1 MMTDSLGSLQ
11 QLVMRAVLQLPGE
24 AYGAQIQLML
34 EETAGRTVTIG
45 SIYVTMDRLE
55 SRGFVRSWLAAPTP
69 ARGGKAKRCYALTER
84 GIRTLRE
91 AKGELERMWR
101 TLEPRAVLEAP

>member
-1 MMTDSLGSLQ
+1 MADSLGTLQ
-11 QLVMRAVLQLPGE
+11 QLVMLAVLRLRDE
-24 AYGAQIQLML
+24 AYGAQIQLIL

-69 ARGGKAKRCYALTER
+69 ARGGKAKRCYALTEH

-91 AKGELERMWR
+91 AKGELERMWS

>member
-1 MMTDSLGSLQ
+1 MTDSLGSLQ
-11 QLVMRAVLQLPGE
+11 QLVMLAVLRLPGE

-69 ARGGKAKRCYALTER
+69 ARGGKAKRCYAVTER

-91 AKGELERMWR
+91 AKGELERMWS
-101 TLEPRAVLEAP
+101 TLDPRAVLEAP